1 MSRTVKANKTG
12 KTSQK
17 EEQIPKKLPKPNKTA
32 VIFRKTTFTRL
43 KKTARYA
50 IMNKKKQ
57 VGIRLDESFYK
68 EIRVV
73 LIKEGKSFQE
83 YVEKLIKDDM
93 DKRGR

>member
-1 MSRTVKANKTG
+1 
-12 KTSQK
+12 
-17 EEQIPKKLPKPNKTA
+17 
-32 VIFRKTTFTRL
+32 
-43 KKTARYA
+43 
-50 IMNKKKQ
+50 MNKKKQ

-83 YVEKLIKDDM
+83 YVERLIKDDM